1 MNRRWKWIVGAV
13 VLLIALVVGGS
24 FIYAKFINKSDP
36 KFDQKAVDSRLDAA
50 AASTTVV
57 GSSTSVLDPSASVAS
72 TPAITG
78 STTATATTA
87 SSGIDGTWTI
97 TAPSEVGYRV
107 KESINGFDTTANGR
121 TKSITGSMSASG
133 ATISD
138 GQFTVDMTTF
148 TSDESRRD
156 AQFNERIMNVANFPT
171 STFVL
176 TAPIDFGAVPAEG
189 GTVTASATGDLTLH
203 GTTKSVTFDVQGTFK
218 NGLIGVLGQIPVL
231 FADYGIPNPSFATTT
246 TEDNGLLE
254 FVLVLERK

>member
-1 MNRRWKWIVGAV
+1 
-13 VLLIALVVGGS
+13 
-24 FIYAKFINKSDP
+24 
-36 KFDQKAVDSRLDAA
+36 
-50 AASTTVV
+50 
-57 GSSTSVLDPSASVAS
+57 
-72 TPAITG
+72 
-78 STTATATTA
+78 
-87 SSGIDGTWTI
+87 
-97 TAPSEVGYRV
+97 
-107 KESINGFDTTANGR
+107 
-121 TKSITGSMSASG
+121 
-133 ATISD
+133 
-138 GQFTVDMTTF
+138 
-148 TSDESRRD
+148 
-156 AQFNERIMNVANFPT
+156 MNVANFPT